1 MKKIG
6 RVLVPLVSVLIMV
19 GLDQWI
25 KYLTILYLS
34 DGREVKVLGDA
45 LVITYVQNRGMAWGL
60 FQNGQVIFAILTPI
74 AIAAILFL
82 YVRTPWE
89 KEYRPIRIAEVM
101 LIGGAIGNLI
111 DRIFRFDP
119 TDGKIFHGYV
129 VDMIY
134 VKAIKFPVFNVADM
148 FVTVAFFLMI
158 FLLIF
163 VYNEDEFNKC
173 FGNFPQKEKKIST
186 EEGAEET
193 RERTETESA
202 ETESTETKSTE
213 TESTETKSTE
223 TENTEAVSMEQ
234 NESAEKESSN
244 QE

>member
-19 GLDQWI
+19 GLDQWT

-186 EEGAEET
+186 EEGAEEKP
-193 RERTETESA
+193 ESA
-202 ETESTETKSTE
+202 ETESTE

>member
-1 MKKIG
+1 
-6 RVLVPLVSVLIMV
+6 
-19 GLDQWI
+19 
-25 KYLTILYLS
+25 
-34 DGREVKVLGDA
+34 
-45 LVITYVQNRGMAWGL
+45 MAWGL

-193 RERTETESA
+193 RESTETESA

>member
-193 RERTETESA
+193 RESTETESA

>member
-6 RVLVPLVSVLIMV
+6 RVLIPLVSVLIMV
-19 GLDQWI
+19 GLDQWT

-89 KEYRPIRIAEVM
+89 PEYRPIRIAEVM

-111 DRIFRFDP
+111 DRVFRYDP
-119 TDGKIFHGYV
+119 VDGSLFHGYV

-173 FGNFPQKEKKIST
+173 FGNFPPKEKALSAEEGTEETKEST
-186 EEGAEET
+186 EKES
-193 RERTETESA
+193 TETESA
-202 ETESTETKSTE
+202 ETESAETDSTE
-213 TESTETKSTE
+213 AESTATESIES
-223 TENTEAVSMEQ
+223 
-234 NESAEKESSN
+234 NESAEKASSN

>member
-111 DRIFRFDP
+111 DRFSRICGGYDLRKSHQISGFQC
-119 TDGKIFHGYV
+119 GGYV
-129 VDMIY
+129 RHGS
-134 VKAIKFPVFNVADM
+134 FLFNDFSVN
-148 FVTVAFFLMI
+148 LC
-158 FLLIF
+158 L
-163 VYNEDEFNKC
+163 
-173 FGNFPQKEKKIST
+173 Q
-186 EEGAEET
+186 
-193 RERTETESA
+193 
-202 ETESTETKSTE
+202 
-213 TESTETKSTE
+213 
-223 TENTEAVSMEQ
+223 
-234 NESAEKESSN
+234 
-244 QE
+244 